1 MQEQLAHANSWKKI
15 RPACRFSTT
24 TFDALVKLQ
33 FWSVSPTGTGPP
45 RATTMQPDPLR
56 RLALLLLPLGLL
68 LLPVRAAMWI
78 HEAGLNSGIV
88 RVSHLLHWCDG
99 SGRSI

>member
-1 MQEQLAHANSWKKI
+1 
-15 RPACRFSTT
+15 
-24 TFDALVKLQ
+24 
-33 FWSVSPTGTGPP
+33 
-45 RATTMQPDPLR
+45 MQPDPLR